1 MRVSV
6 VRESDFRLNEAP
18 TAVIL
23 EKETDHVPNQG
34 DVIKVG
40 HSLNGFEAY
49 TVKRRVFRS
58 LPGKMHAGDA
68 FQEVI
73 ILVGDAITE
82 VGSESNP
89 ELAVVGA

>member
-1 MRVSV
+1 MRISV

-23 EKETDHVPNQG
+23 EKNSDHVPNQG

-40 HSLNGFEAY
+40 HNLNGFEAF
-49 TVKRRVFRS
+49 TVQRRVFRS
-58 LPGKMHAGDA
+58 LPGKMHEEEA

-73 ILVGDAITE
+73 VLVADAP
-82 VGSESNP
+82 GS
-89 ELAVVGA
+89 